1 MNFLEP
7 LVPRCLSEG
16 DAKTPLEVVVEQK
29 QFDLIMHPVFQR
41 LIKVKWDYFG
51 RSGTWIQMI
60 MNIGFVLVWTVLAI
74 TLPGNTDNH
83 YLPIAKNW
91 WRLGL
96 EGIAVSL
103 TLVEIY
109 VELREFAKSKKEHQ
123 KWLSWREHQLI
134 SDIEYCHPRWPGEQK
149 YIEQEKTSL
158 HSQNVSYFHDNWN
171 YFDWVT
177 YAMIGASIFT
187 HIIKVSEGSETTAK
201 VHRRF
206 LAATIIFIWLRLMKT
221 ARAFTSLGPFV
232 VMLSHF
238 VGDTLKF
245 AFLYLLFYIP
255 FSVAFWMI
263 FGTEQ
268 STAVEGYGTIEEL
281 LFSMLRLTVVD
292 DYNFE
297 GLSQADPL
305 MARLLCALYLIFSA
319 IICLNLFIAL
329 MSDTFQRVY
338 DNAKANAV
346 MEQAAMILNLE
357 SKLSVNKRKACSDFI
372 QNSCNP
378 EELYYDDD
386 AVNDMEG
393 ELKKVT
399 FQVKEQL
406 DDVHEILNEV
416 HSGQSLKS
424 RFESDLDALKETVSE
439 LRRQQLNTVD
449 TVERQV
455 SEIKL
460 LLGHLTSGKVAKSRR
475 KRSNASFSSTEGLP
489 AINETETTET
499 DLFQA

>member
-1 MNFLEP
+1 MEH
-7 LVPRCLSEG
+7 
-16 DAKTPLEVVVEQK
+16 K

-60 MNIGFVLVWTVLAI
+60 MNVGFVLVWTVLAV
-74 TLPGNTDNH
+74 TLPGNTAAH
-83 YLPIAKNW
+83 YQPISRNW

-96 EGIAVSL
+96 EGIAVIL

-109 VELREFAKSKKEHQ
+109 VEMKEFAKSKKEHQ
-123 KWLSWREHQLI
+123 KWLEWREKQLTN
-134 SDIEYCHPRWPGEQK
+134 DLEYCHPRWPGEHK
-149 YIEQEKTSL
+149 YISQERTSL

-177 YAMIGASIFT
+177 YAMIGATMFT
-187 HIIKVSEGSETTAK
+187 HVIKVSEGSATTAK
-201 VHRRF
+201 IHRRI

-232 VMLSHF
+232 VMLNHF

-245 AFLYLLFYIP
+245 GFLYMLFYIP

-297 GLSQADPL
+297 GLSKADPF

-357 SKLSVNKRKACSDFI
+357 SKLAVNKRKACSDFI
-372 QNSCNP
+372 QEQCNP

-386 AVNDMEG
+386 AVNDSEG
-393 ELKKVT
+393 ELKKIT

-406 DDVHEILNEV
+406 DDVHGILNEV
-416 HSGQSLKS
+416 HSGQSFKS
-424 RFESDLDALKETVSE
+424 RSESDLDALRHTVSE
-439 LRRQQLNTVD
+439 LHRAQLNIAEKID
-449 TVERQV
+449 REI

-460 LLGHLTSGKVAKSRR
+460 LVRHLAAGQATKSRR
-475 KRSNASFSSTEGLP
+475 KRSIASTSSTEGLP
-489 AINETETTET
+489 AINETEATEET
-499 DLFQA
+499 QLQE

>member
-1 MNFLEP
+1 
-7 LVPRCLSEG
+7 
-16 DAKTPLEVVVEQK
+16 
-29 QFDLIMHPVFQR
+29 
-41 LIKVKWDYFG
+41 
-51 RSGTWIQMI
+51 MI
-60 MNIGFVLVWTVLAI
+60 MNLGFVLVWTVLAI
-74 TLPGNTDNH
+74 TLPDNTAAH
-83 YLPIAKNW
+83 YLPISRNW

-96 EGIAVSL
+96 EGIAVIL

-109 VELREFAKSKKEHQ
+109 VEMKEFVKSKNEHQ
-123 KWLSWREHQLI
+123 KWLDWREKQLT
-134 SDIEYCHPRWPGEQK
+134 SDLEYCHPRWPGEYN
-149 YIEQEKTSL
+149 YINQERTSL

-187 HIIKVSEGSETTAK
+187 HIIKVSEGSATTAK
-201 VHRRF
+201 IHRRI
-206 LAATIIFIWLRLMKT
+206 LAAAIIFIWLRLMKT

-232 VMLSHF
+232 VMLNHF

-245 AFLYLLFYIP
+245 GFLYMLFYIP

-268 STAVEGYGTIEEL
+268 TVEGYGTTGEL

-297 GLSQADPL
+297 GLSKADPF

-357 SKLSVNKRKACSDFI
+357 SKLAVNKRKACSDFI
-372 QNSCNP
+372 QERCNP

-386 AVNDMEG
+386 AVNDSEG
-393 ELKKVT
+393 ELKKIT

-406 DDVHEILNEV
+406 DDVHEVLNEV

-424 RFESDLDALKETVSE
+424 RFESDLDALRHTVSE
-439 LRRQQLNTVD
+439 LHRAQLNTIDKVD
-449 TVERQV
+449 REI

-460 LLGHLTSGKVAKSRR
+460 LLRHLAAGQATKSRR
-475 KRSNASFSSTEGLP
+475 KRSSASVSSTEGLP
-489 AINETETTET
+489 AINETETTEEAQ
-499 DLFQA
+499 FKE

>member
-1 MNFLEP
+1 
-7 LVPRCLSEG
+7 
-16 DAKTPLEVVVEQK
+16 
-29 QFDLIMHPVFQR
+29 MHPVFQR
-41 LIKVKWDYFG
+41 LIKVKWSNFG
-51 RSGTWIQMI
+51 RSGTWIQMF
-60 MNIGFVLVWTVLAI
+60 MNVGFVLVWTVLAI
-74 TLPGNTDNH
+74 TLPGNNDDH
-83 YLPIAKNW
+83 YIPMSKNW

-96 EGIAVSL
+96 ESVAVAL

-109 VELREFAKSKKEHQ
+109 VELKEFAKSKKEHQ
-123 KWLSWREHQLI
+123 KWLDWREKQLV
-134 SDIEYCHPRWPGEQK
+134 SDLEYCHPRWPGEYK
-149 YIEQEKTSL
+149 YINQEKKSL
-158 HSQNVSYFHDNWN
+158 HSQNVSYFQDNWN

-177 YAMIGASIFT
+177 YAMIGACIFT
-187 HIIKVSEGSETTAK
+187 HIVKVSEGSETTAK
-201 VHRRF
+201 IHRRI
-206 LAATIIFIWLRLMKT
+206 LAATMIFIWLRLMKT
-221 ARAFTSLGPFV
+221 ARAFATLGPFV

-263 FGTEQ
+263 FGAEQ
-268 STAVEGYGTIEEL
+268 AKAVDGYGTIEEL

-297 GLSQADPL
+297 GLSQADPF
-305 MARLLCALYLIFSA
+305 MARLLCSLYLIFSA

-346 MEQAAMILNLE
+346 MEQAAMILSLE

-372 QNSCNP
+372 QEHCNP

-386 AVNDMEG
+386 AVNDSEG
-393 ELKKVT
+393 ELKKIT

-406 DDVHEILNEV
+406 DDVHEILNQV
-416 HSGQSLKS
+416 HSGQSFKS
-424 RFESDLDALKETVSE
+424 KFESDLDALRHTVSALHNE
-439 LRRQQLNTVD
+439 QLNTVD
-449 TVERQV
+449 KVEREV

-460 LLGHLTSGKVAKSRR
+460 LLRQLVSVPAAKPRR
-475 KRSNASFSSTEGLP
+475 KRSSAGSAESLP
-489 AINETETTET
+489 AINETEPFNGVQ
-499 DLFQA
+499 FQE

>member
-1 MNFLEP
+1 
-7 LVPRCLSEG
+7 
-16 DAKTPLEVVVEQK
+16 
-29 QFDLIMHPVFQR
+29 
-41 LIKVKWDYFG
+41 
-51 RSGTWIQMI
+51 MI
-60 MNIGFVLVWTVLAI
+60 MNVGFVLVWTVLAI
-74 TLPGNTDNH
+74 TLPGNAADH
-83 YLPIAKNW
+83 YLPISKNW
-91 WRLGL
+91 WRLGI
-96 EGIAVSL
+96 EGVAVVL

-109 VELREFAKSKKEHQ
+109 VELKEFVRSKKEHQ
-123 KWLSWREHQLI
+123 KWLDWREQQLN
-134 SDIEYCHPRWPGEQK
+134 SDLEYCHPRWPGEHK
-149 YIEQEKTSL
+149 YINQEKSSL

-187 HIIKVSEGSETTAK
+187 HIVKVSAGSVTTAK
-201 VHRRF
+201 INRRF

-238 VGDTLKF
+238 VGDTMKF

-263 FGTEQ
+263 FGAEQ
-268 STAVEGYGTIEEL
+268 TTAVDGYGTIEEL

-292 DYNFE
+292 DYNFD
-297 GLSQADPL
+297 GLSQADPF
-305 MARLLCALYLIFSA
+305 MARLLCALYLIFSS

-346 MEQAAMILNLE
+346 MEQATMILNLE
-357 SKLSVNKRKACSDFI
+357 SKLSVGKRKACLDFI
-372 QNSCNP
+372 QQRCNP

-386 AVNDMEG
+386 AADDSEG

-416 HSGQSLKS
+416 HTGQSLKS
-424 RFESDLDALKETVSE
+424 RFESDLDALRRTVSE
-439 LRRQQLNTVD
+439 LHNEQLTTVD
-449 TVERQV
+449 RVDREV

-460 LLGHLTSGKVAKSRR
+460 LLRQLVSGQAAAKSRR
-475 KRSNASFSSTEGLP
+475 RRSTASNGSTEGLS
-489 AINETETTET
+489 AINETEAT
-499 DLFQA
+499 DEVQFQE